1 MSIQLQIVEM
11 PGYLAAKFTGVG
23 ATEEI
28 WRQFG
33 LIAERCD
40 RANKNKLLLDF
51 VGVYADAS
59 LPNRYFMAERAEI
72 FTHYKL
78 IKVAVAVR
86 PERLD
91 PQKFG
96 EMAMRNRGVNA
107 RVFINVEDAEKW
119 LLE

>member
-11 PGYLAAKFTGVG
+11 PGYLAAKFTGLG

-28 WRQFG
+28 WRQFE
-33 LIAERCD
+33 LVAKHCE

-51 VGVYADAS
+51 VGAHADAS
-59 LPNRYFMAERAEI
+59 LPNRYFIAEGAEI

-78 IKVAVAVR
+78 IRVAVVVR
-86 PERLD
+86 SERLD
-91 PQKFG
+91 PLRFG

>member
-1 MSIQLQIVEM
+1 M

-28 WRQFG
+28 WRQFE
-33 LIAERCD
+33 LVAERCD

-51 VGVYADAS
+51 VGAYADAS

-107 RVFINVEDAEKW
+107 RVFTNVEDAEKW